1 MFYAH
6 FVLAKKGP
14 LARIWLAAHWDKK
27 LTKAHVFETNIETSV
42 DGILQ
47 PKVKMALR
55 TSGHLLLG
63 VVRIYSRKA
72 KYLLAD
78 CNEAF
83 VKIKMAFRP
92 GMVDLPE
99 DNREAA
105 MNAITL
111 PEVFHDFDTA
121 MPNLDEVD
129 IQAQF
134 SMNQTRAEEITMRE
148 DYGNINLDTED
159 DGFGDSMSMDPQ
171 TPEMLRDASTME
183 PNFGADNLSMAEST
197 LARDQSLAIDQRAGT
212 SRLSVAG
219 TSRLSVADTDV
230 GMDSI
235 EKAREAPRETNKS
248 LQLDAPI
255 QDDGFGGPG
264 FGQDILAG
272 GLFEGGSLFDD
283 APPSMP
289 PSERVPP
296 SESIA
301 FGDDNYDGMPSP
313 GVSSGGGSRPPTPMD
328 TESHVSDRE
337 FAPTPQLDETP
348 LAPGSPTP
356 SHHSTVSHHSL
367 APSHHSL
374 APSVHSTRSGALQDG
389 GAAAAAGAA
398 ADQDQTTLLQNEE
411 ESFALAPVDASAARG
426 YTRAKRKRK
435 LIVDEVKAISGEE
448 MKAQLSDT
456 TDIVTTLDLA
466 PPTKRLMHWK
476 ETGGVEKLFA
486 LPGRT
491 LNSRPLFRDY
501 QKNLTAK
508 PAANEEFDTLL
519 GDQEGEHL
527 PLEHVR
533 GAGGEMEEPAK
544 PAEKKRIT
552 RKRKYPEAEEYAR
565 RQEELVRQQEESA
578 RQERLAREMQQQQEQ
593 QMQEQAAYQQMQQTP
608 EYPGYPSTPA
618 GASYNPG
625 QTPGYDNQS
634 NYAASVGGYTPAQQ
648 AYTPGVVPGYDQPAH
663 APVYGATPGQGEY
676 PHQPTTPAHQVDYP
690 QPPGPGNLTPGQPAT
705 DFTDQWVRDAAT
717 AQATGAAIM
726 PAQTP
731 THEPSINFD
740 HVEQA
745 GGMANMGWFAGQSR
759 DNMASPEHQPAPP
772 TPFEESRYDDDDE
785 EEDEEEAD
793 PNTSKEGDEMEEDE
807 TIEQYEDRVL
817 NKRAAQLHKHLSKR
831 LTDQR
836 EIKLSDI
843 MRKNTRKQCAQKFYS
858 LLVLHKVMAT
868 DITQEASIPYSD
880 LIIKKGPK
888 FDTAAQCL

>member
-27 LTKAHVFETNIETSV
+27 LTKAHVFETNLETSV

-183 PNFGADNLSMAEST
+183 PNFGADHI
-197 LARDQSLAIDQRAGT
+197 SLAGEE
-212 SRLSVAG
+212 SRTNSVMEERLDSSRSMVAG
-219 TSRLSVADTDV
+219 TSRNLSHAGTSRVDMDALSHTATSHVGTSRVDMDV
-230 GMDSI
+230 MSNVGNISHAGTSRVDMDALSRPGTSLAGTSVVGNDDI
-235 EKAREAPRETNKS
+235 AMDDSTAPSTRAASVRESNKA
-248 LQLDAPI
+248 LDMDAPI
-255 QDDGFGGPG
+255 QDDGFGGFG
-264 FGQDILAG
+264 GGQDILAG

-289 PSERVPP
+289 PSERHAA
-296 SESIA
+296 SEIG
-301 FGDDNYDGMPSP
+301 FDDDNYAGMPSP
-313 GVSSGGGSRPPTPMD
+313 GNMSSPGGCSRPPTPMRSECD
-328 TESHVSDRE
+328 GSEHPLSEVTG
-337 FAPTPQLDETP
+337 PQGTP
-348 LAPGSPTP
+348 LDTAPGSPTP
-356 SHHSTVSHHSL
+356 SHHSVASHHS
-367 APSHHSL
+367 AASVASKHSVVST
-374 APSVHSTRSGALQDG
+374 AAQSVHSVPGLRTSSRIITPAEPI
-389 GAAAAAGAA
+389 
-398 ADQDQTTLLQNEE
+398 QDQTTLLHNEE
-411 ESFALAPVDASAARG
+411 ESFALAPVDSSAVRG

-491 LNSRPLFRDY
+491 LNSRPLFKDY
-501 QKNLTAK
+501 QRNLTAK
-508 PAANEEFDTLL
+508 AVDNEDFDTLL
-519 GDQEGEHL
+519 GDKEGDQL
-527 PLEHVR
+527 DLDHVP
-533 GAGGEMEEPAK
+533 GAGDEDIFEKEKAPEK
-544 PAEKKRIT
+544 EKKRIT

-565 RQEELVRQQEESA
+565 RQEELVKQQEESA
-578 RQERLAREMQQQQEQ
+578 EQERKAEELARR
-593 QMQEQAAYQQMQQTP
+593 
-608 EYPGYPSTPA
+608 S
-618 GASYNPG
+618 
-625 QTPGYDNQS
+625 
-634 NYAASVGGYTPAQQ
+634 
-648 AYTPGVVPGYDQPAH
+648 
-663 APVYGATPGQGEY
+663 
-676 PHQPTTPAHQVDYP
+676 
-690 QPPGPGNLTPGQPAT
+690 
-705 DFTDQWVRDAAT
+705 
-717 AQATGAAIM
+717 
-726 PAQTP
+726 
-731 THEPSINFD
+731 
-740 HVEQA
+740 
-745 GGMANMGWFAGQSR
+745 
-759 DNMASPEHQPAPP
+759 
-772 TPFEESRYDDDDE
+772 
-785 EEDEEEAD
+785 
-793 PNTSKEGDEMEEDE
+793 
-807 TIEQYEDRVL
+807 
-817 NKRAAQLHKHLSKR
+817 
-831 LTDQR
+831 
-836 EIKLSDI
+836 
-843 MRKNTRKQCAQKFYS
+843 
-858 LLVLHKVMAT
+858 
-868 DITQEASIPYSD
+868 
-880 LIIKKGPK
+880 
-888 FDTAAQCL
+888 